1 MGLNDTSSAQ
11 RVHIGF
17 FGRRNSGKSSL
28 VNAVTGQ
35 ALSVV
40 SDVLGTTTDP
50 VQKSMELLPI
60 GPVLIIDTPGMD
72 DEGELGQLRV
82 EKTRQILRKT
92 DVAVVVMSAVKEPS
106 EQEKEL
112 LALLQ
117 ERKVP
122 TILAV
127 NKIDLAFEQDF
138 EKWKHF
144 APGTA
149 KIFVSAREKKN
160 IEELKNM
167 IGKLAQT
174 AGAEKPIVSDLV
186 QAGDIVILVTPI
198 DAAAPKGRLILPQQQ
213 TIRDLLEAGAASI
226 VVRETELEKTLEEI
240 GKKPALVI
248 TDSQAFGKVSKIVP
262 EDIKLTSFSILF
274 ARYKGDLEEEVR
286 GVKAL
291 EHLEEGAKILIAEG
305 CAHHRQ
311 CDDIG
316 TVKIPRWLKQYT
328 GKDFDIH
335 TSSGNSFPE
344 DLDTYDLVIHCGG
357 CTLNRREMKNRIAR
371 VKDAGVPIVNYGI
384 FIAATQ
390 GILKRTLEPFDEA
403 SRILNEI

>member
-92 DVAVVVMSAVKEPS
+92 DVAVVVMSAIKEPS

-174 AGAEKPIVSDLV
+174 EGAEKPIVSDLV

-213 TIRDLLEAGAASI
+213 VLRDLLDHGMIA
-226 VVRETELEKTLEEI
+226 VVTRETELAQTLHHV
-240 GKKPALVI
+240 KPALVV
-248 TDSQAFGKVSKIVP
+248 TDSQAFGYVKEIVP
-262 EDIKLTSFSILF
+262 QEMPLTSFSVLF
-274 ARYKGDLEEEVR
+274 ARYKGQLETA
-286 GVKAL
+286 KAAAGCIDRL
-291 EHLEEGAKILIAEG
+291 KDGDHVLISEGWNAEAARVAEKTYG
-305 CAHHRQ
+305 KRAGIYVDERNGIRTGSDEICTG
-311 CDDIG
+311 D
-316 TVKIPRWLKQYT
+316 PLRWL
-328 GKDFDIH
+328 H
-335 TSSGNSFPE
+335 AE
-344 DLDTYDLVIHCGG
+344 
-357 CTLNRREMKNRIAR
+357 
-371 VKDAGVPIVNYGI
+371 
-384 FIAATQ
+384 
-390 GILKRTLEPFDEA
+390 
-403 SRILNEI
+403 

>member
-174 AGAEKPIVSDLV
+174 AGAEKPVL
-186 QAGDIVILVTPI
+186 
-198 DAAAPKGRLILPQQQ
+198 
-213 TIRDLLEAGAASI
+213 RDLLDHGMIA
-226 VVRETELEKTLEEI
+226 VVTRETELAETLSHV
-240 GKKPALVI
+240 KPALVV
-248 TDSQAFGKVSKIVP
+248 TDSQAFGYVKEIVP
-262 EDIKLTSFSILF
+262 QEMPLTSFSVLF
-274 ARYKGDLEEEVR
+274 ARYKGQLETA
-286 GVKAL
+286 KAAAGCIDRL
-291 EHLEEGAKILIAEG
+291 KDGDHVLISEG
-305 CAHHRQ
+305 CSHHRQ
-311 CDDIG
+311 CGDIG
-316 TVKIPRWLKQYT
+316 TQKLPAWLKKHT
-328 GKDFDIH
+328 GKELAFTW
-335 TSSGNSFPE
+335 TSGTEFAQ
-344 DLDTYDLVIHCGG
+344 DLTKYALVIHCGG
-357 CTLNRREMKNRIAR
+357 CMLNEREMQYRKEACLQ
-371 VKDAGVPIVNYGI
+371 AGVPMTNYGMA
-384 FIAATQ
+384 IAHMN
-390 GILKRTLEPFDEA
+390 GILKRRLAVFQTPVTRGEKE
-403 SRILNEI
+403 

>member
-213 TIRDLLEAGAASI
+213 VLRDLLDHGMIA
-226 VVRETELEKTLEEI
+226 VVTRETELAETLSHCKAGAGGHRQSGIWLCKGNCTAGNATYVFFRAVCQIQRTAGNGKSRSRLYRPSAGWGSCADLRGLQSSQAMRRYRNAEAARVAEKTYGKRAGIYVDERNGIRTGSDEI
-240 GKKPALVI
+240 C
-248 TDSQAFGKVSKIVP
+248 T
-262 EDIKLTSFSILF
+262 
-274 ARYKGDLEEEVR
+274 GDPL
-286 GVKAL
+286 
-291 EHLEEGAKILIAEG
+291 
-305 CAHHRQ
+305 
-311 CDDIG
+311 
-316 TVKIPRWLKQYT
+316 RWL
-328 GKDFDIH
+328 H
-335 TSSGNSFPE
+335 AE
-344 DLDTYDLVIHCGG
+344 
-357 CTLNRREMKNRIAR
+357 
-371 VKDAGVPIVNYGI
+371 
-384 FIAATQ
+384 
-390 GILKRTLEPFDEA
+390 
-403 SRILNEI
+403 

>member
-198 DAAAPKGRLILPQQQ
+198 DAAAPKGRLILPQVQ
-213 TIRDLLEAGAASI
+213 TLRELLDRKCLVSCCTTDCLPAMLASMA
-226 VVRETELEKTLEEI
+226 KA
-240 GKKPALVI
+240 PDLVI
-248 TDSQAFGKVSKIVP
+248 TDSQAFRTVHALLPAGCR
-262 EDIKLTSFSILF
+262 LTSFSVLF
-274 ARYKGDLEEEVR
+274 AAFKGDAPFFAESARRLR
-286 GVKAL
+286 AL
-291 EHLEEGAKILIAEG
+291 PADAKILIAEA
-305 CAHHRQ
+305 CTHKPLRE
-311 CDDIG
+311 DIG
-316 TVKIPRWLKQYT
+316 RVKLPRLLKKVLGDAITVTVTAGR
-328 GKDFDIH
+328 D
-335 TSSGNSFPE
+335 FPE
-344 DLDTYDLVIHCGG
+344 DLTPFDIVIHCGA
-357 CTLNRREMKNRIAR
+357 CMFNRAYVMSR
-371 VKDAGVPIVNYGI
+371 VAACRSAHVPMTNYGMA
-384 FIAATQ
+384 IAALL
-390 GILKRTLEPFDEA
+390 GILDDVAIPGVD
-403 SRILNEI
+403 

>member
-1 MGLNDTSSAQ
+1 MGLNDTGSAQ

-92 DVAVVVMSAVKEPS
+92 DVAVVVMSAIKEPS

-138 EKWKHF
+138 EKCKHF

-160 IEELKNM
+160 IEELK
-167 IGKLAQT
+167 K
-174 AGAEKPIVSDLV
+174 D
-186 QAGDIVILVTPI
+186 
-198 DAAAPKGRLILPQQQ
+198 
-213 TIRDLLEAGAASI
+213 
-226 VVRETELEKTLEEI
+226 LEK
-240 GKKPALVI
+240 
-248 TDSQAFGKVSKIVP
+248 
-262 EDIKLTSFSILF
+262 IK
-274 ARYKGDLEEEVR
+274 
-286 GVKAL
+286 
-291 EHLEEGAKILIAEG
+291 
-305 CAHHRQ
+305 
-311 CDDIG
+311 
-316 TVKIPRWLKQYT
+316 
-328 GKDFDIH
+328 
-335 TSSGNSFPE
+335 
-344 DLDTYDLVIHCGG
+344 
-357 CTLNRREMKNRIAR
+357 
-371 VKDAGVPIVNYGI
+371 
-384 FIAATQ
+384 
-390 GILKRTLEPFDEA
+390 
-403 SRILNEI
+403 

>member
-144 APGTA
+144 APG
-149 KIFVSAREKKN
+149 KEKYRRTEKYDR
-160 IEELKNM
+160 KAGTDCRC
-167 IGKLAQT
+167 GKTDRQRSG
-174 AGAEKPIVSDLV
+174 AG
-186 QAGDIVILVTPI
+186 
-198 DAAAPKGRLILPQQQ
+198 GRY
-213 TIRDLLEAGAASI
+213 R
-226 VVRETELEKTLEEI
+226 
-240 GKKPALVI
+240 
-248 TDSQAFGKVSKIVP
+248 
-262 EDIKLTSFSILF
+262 
-274 ARYKGDLEEEVR
+274 
-286 GVKAL
+286 
-291 EHLEEGAKILIAEG
+291 H
-305 CAHHRQ
+305 
-311 CDDIG
+311 
-316 TVKIPRWLKQYT
+316 T
-328 GKDFDIH
+328 G
-335 TSSGNSFPE
+335 NA
-344 DLDTYDLVIHCGG
+344 
-357 CTLNRREMKNRIAR
+357 N
-371 VKDAGVPIVNYGI
+371 
-384 FIAATQ
+384 
-390 GILKRTLEPFDEA
+390 
-403 SRILNEI
+403 

>member
-28 VNAVTGQ
+28 VNAWTGQ

-117 ERKVP
+117 ESGHGGTEVFLISGP
-122 TILAV
+122 
-127 NKIDLAFEQDF
+127 EDF

-213 TIRDLLEAGAASI
+213 VLRDLLDHGMIA
-226 VVRETELEKTLEEI
+226 VVTRETELAETLSHV
-240 GKKPALVI
+240 KPALVV
-248 TDSQAFGKVSKIVP
+248 TDSQAFGYVKEIVP
-262 EDIKLTSFSILF
+262 QEMPLTSFSVLF
-274 ARYKGDLEEEVR
+274 ARYKGQLETA
-286 GVKAL
+286 KAAAGCIDRL
-291 EHLEEGAKILIAEG
+291 QDGDHVLISEG
-305 CAHHRQ
+305 CSHHRQ
-311 CDDIG
+311 CGDIG
-316 TVKIPRWLKQYT
+316 TQKLPAWLKKHT
-328 GKDFDIH
+328 GKELAFTW
-335 TSSGNSFPE
+335 TSGTEFAQ
-344 DLDTYDLVIHCGG
+344 DLTKYALVIHCGG
-357 CTLNRREMKNRIAR
+357 CMLNEREMQYRKEACLQ
-371 VKDAGVPIVNYGI
+371 AGVPMTNYGMA
-384 FIAATQ
+384 IAHMN
-390 GILKRTLEPFDEA
+390 GILKRSLAVFQTPVKRGEKE
-403 SRILNEI
+403 

>member
-112 LALLQ
+112 LTLLQ

-144 APGTA
+144 APETA

-186 QAGDIVILVTPI
+186 QAGDLVVLVTPI

-213 TIRDLLEAGAASI
+213 VLRDLLDHGMIA
-226 VVRETELEKTLEEI
+226 VVTRETELAQTLHHV
-240 GKKPALVI
+240 KPALVV
-248 TDSQAFGKVSKIVP
+248 TDSQAFGCVKEIVP
-262 EDIKLTSFSILF
+262 PEMPLTSFSVLF
-274 ARYKGDLEEEVR
+274 ARYKGQLETA
-286 GVKAL
+286 KAAAGCID
-291 EHLEEGAKILIAEG
+291 HLKDGDQVLISEG
-305 CAHHRQ
+305 CTHHRQ
-311 CDDIG
+311 CGDIG
-316 TVKIPRWLKQYT
+316 TEKLPRWVRQYT
-328 GKDFDIH
+328 GRDIRFAF
-335 TSSGNSFPE
+335 TSGGEFPE
-344 DLDTYDLVIHCGG
+344 NLSPYALIIHCGACMLG
-357 CTLNRREMKNRIAR
+357 EREMQSRLRRAAEQCIP
-371 VKDAGVPIVNYGI
+371 VTNYGI
-384 FIAATQ
+384 AIAQ
-390 GILKRTLEPFDEA
+390 IHGILDRALRPFSALHAEWEKQQ
-403 SRILNEI
+403 R